1 MADPEPRADLGA
13 ERKEDAV
20 GGEPHPGANDLGQAK
35 SDAVQDSDLPQSE
48 SSDEGAAEAAAARAG
63 RNDPPRSRSVPKI
76 GSVPAHRAQQGES
89 RTHTPSSSIC
99 KASEILSVI
108 SALASAPKTSEAA
121 TKVHLETLK
130 TRPSLALR
138 IELSSDLQELLF
150 IDDQYEVG
158 RSAADDLNA
167 NGDLDQPV
175 EQVAVERTVEMEAK
189 SELPQSTAMKEED
202 VQERRNAAKPQ
213 PTKEQQ
219 RLDEDMEGSAQST
232 CLADLGVHPQ
242 AEQKRSVVVFRARS
256 QVPGFFNY
264 KGKHVGALTIG
275 IGSHGPFVYEAHP
288 IRDTYDDWLLTGL
301 PQWGLQGYKCRMDY
315 GLKRQTHKRIFF
327 TAPDGKRYMWLTHDS
342 THNMELY
349 HVTRAQLTLCCAEV
363 RTIKFERAGK
373 QRYMTHIYLCE
384 PSRPSKREAYAK
396 LSIYASIS
404 TDPDDAEKETTA
416 IADVALTCA
425 SYIAAA

>member
-1 MADPEPRADLGA
+1 MADSEPRIDLSA

-20 GGEPHPGANDLGQAK
+20 ARDPHLGANDLGEAK
-35 SDAVQDSDLPQSE
+35 SGAEQDSDLPQ
-48 SSDEGAAEAAAARAG
+48 
-63 RNDPPRSRSVPKI
+63 SVPKI
-76 GSVPAHRAQQGES
+76 GSVPAHRAQQDKS

-99 KASEILSVI
+99 KASDILSVI

-130 TRPSLALR
+130 TSPSLALR
-138 IELSSDLQELLF
+138 IELSSDFQELLF

-158 RSAADDLNA
+158 KSAADDLNA
-167 NGDLDQPV
+167 NADLDQPV
-175 EQVAVERTVEMEAK
+175 EQVAVERTVEMEAE
-189 SELPQSTAMKEED
+189 SELPQSTARKEDDE
-202 VQERRNAAKPQ
+202 QERRNAAKPQ
-213 PTKEQQ
+213 QTQEQQ
-219 RLDEDMEGSAQST
+219 RVDEDVKGSARST
-232 CLADLGVHPQ
+232 GLADLPMHPQ

-349 HVTRAQLTLCCAEV
+349 HVTRAQSTLCCAEV
-363 RTIKFERAGK
+363 RTIKYEKAGK
-373 QRYMTHIYLCE
+373 QRYMTHIYL
-384 PSRPSKREAYAK
+384 Y
-396 LSIYASIS
+396 
-404 TDPDDAEKETTA
+404 PDDAEKETTA